1 MKISELPTEVQE
13 QLARERQALARKKV
27 DTPYE
32 VELYNADGTRF
43 FRARR
48 VQHAWGD
55 DKGNYMSFGGGSH
68 WTVTY
73 GAVQARSY
81 RSPMG
86 TMEYELSLGK
96 AFGRSANGTVIPKA
110 VATKREVLDIAK
122 AIGIFNL

>member
-1 MKISELPTEVQE
+1 MKISELPAEVQE
-13 QLARERQALARKKV
+13 RLAKERRALAKKKV

-32 VELYNADGTRF
+32 IELYNADGTRY

-55 DKGNYMSFGGGSH
+55 DKGNSMPFGGGSH

-96 AFGRSANGTVIPKA
+96 TFGRSANGTVIPKA

-122 AIGIFNL
+122 AIGSFNL

>member
-55 DKGNYMSFGGGSH
+55 DKGNHMPFGGGSH
-68 WTVTY
+68 WSVSY
-73 GAVQARSY
+73 GAVQAMRY
-81 RSPMG
+81 KSPVG
-86 TMEYELSLGK
+86 TDEYKLNLGK
-96 AFGRSANGTVIPKA
+96 AFGRSANGTDIPKT
-110 VATKREVLDIAK
+110 VATKKEALDIAR